1 MKILLVS
8 DTESSAISI
17 VARERA
23 KLFDADLIY
32 STNFRSPL
40 SILDYIN
47 LNQYAGVLFCWR
59 GALKEGMN
67 LPKFR
72 KIYRQLAEK
81 TAFHCL
87 VPDFLGL
94 NPLFLE
100 EERSLLDN
108 VHGYWVT
115 SQQLFNI
122 YARTFRDTPPMG
134 ILHDLPDVDLISKS
148 FSNSQELKVFWV
160 GNSQWG
166 KRYGYYDHK
175 GLERYV
181 KPLISRFK
189 SKIPSLHFEIVD
201 SHKQKVS
208 NEELIKRM
216 SRASI
221 VIQTSDSEGTGLP
234 ILEALG
240 LGVVPVTRDVGIARE
255 VLQGDL
261 SKFLVM
267 GNIKD
272 FENTIIEALAFKNR
286 ALLLESYQ
294 KFIQNSKLELVTWN
308 HFQLKYCNIPV
319 NFTRVIKVRI
329 VWIYRYYRSVK
340 VIN

>member
-47 LNQYAGVLFCWR
+47 LNQYVGVLFCWR

-72 KIYRQLAEK
+72 DIYRQLAEN
-81 TAFHCL
+81 TAFNCL

-100 EERSLLDN
+100 EERSLLAN

-115 SQQLFNI
+115 SQQLFDI
-122 YARTFRDTPPMG
+122 YAQTFYDNPPSG
-134 ILHDLPDVDLISKS
+134 ILHDLPDVGLISKN
-148 FSNSQELKVFWV
+148 FSNSTELKVFWV

-175 GLERYV
+175 GLKRFV
-181 KPLISRFK
+181 KPLVSRLK
-189 SKIPSLHFEIVD
+189 AKMPSLNFEIID
-201 SHKQKVS
+201 SHEQPVS

-216 SRASI
+216 SKARV

-261 SKFLVM
+261 SKFLVI
-267 GNIKD
+267 GNIED
-272 FENTIIEALAFKNR
+272 FENTILEALAFQNR
-286 ALLLESYQ
+286 GLLLDSYH
-294 KFIQNSKLELVTWN
+294 KFIQNAKSELVTWRI
-308 HFQLKYCNIPV
+308 FQLNYQQKSV
-319 NFTRVIKVRI
+319 NFFRVMKVML
-329 VWIYRYYRSVK
+329 VWRYRYFISK
-340 VIN
+340 